1 MILWVGW
8 FGGGLLV
15 RDRRRSTADSRSGG
29 VAGVSG
35 GLAGG
40 RAPLGPDPRSQFVP
54 FALSF
59 FLLSTGGHSLHLFMK
74 AMKSSFCLFVTLDP
88 GT

>member
-15 RDRRRSTADSRSGG
+15 RDRMRSTADSRSGG

-40 RAPLGPDPRSQFVP
+40 RAPLGPDPTHQLPPRMLSMNALYEA
-54 FALSF
+54 ALSAGS
-59 FLLSTGGHSLHLFMK
+59 LSTL
-74 AMKSSFCLFVTLDP
+74 T
-88 GT
+88 